1 MPGRPHEAL
10 VELFAASPELA
21 LTALRDWLGI
31 EVPHWT
37 EVETV
42 DSNANRAQPLER
54 RADLA
59 HVLSDGGTPVLAV
72 VIGVQRQVDRQASFD
87 SVRLRRTSLRTNGPL
102 PFALS
107 LSKGRPELVEGSFDS
122 VRLRRTPLRT
132 NGPLPFALSL
142 SKGTLLGANGCRPIG
157 GSVNESARFRGGRPS
172 DGRAEIPAR
181 CRSRRA
187 PSRS

>member
-87 SVRLRRTSLRTNGPL
+87 SVRLRRTPLRTNGPL

-132 NGPLPFALSL
+132 NGPPPLTLRALLRSGRTDVAR
-142 SKGTLLGANGCRPIG
+142 SGAQ
-157 GSVNESARFRGGRPS
+157 
-172 DGRAEIPAR
+172 
-181 CRSRRA
+181 
-187 PSRS
+187 